1 MADRSNLLSKETLE
15 SHYEDII
22 TGAYEQFHNTVLGDK
37 PYRPELFTP
46 KKEQP
51 KENQAEE

>member
-37 PYRPELFTP
+37 PHRPELFTP
-46 KKEQP
+46 KKEEKQT
-51 KENQAEE
+51 EE